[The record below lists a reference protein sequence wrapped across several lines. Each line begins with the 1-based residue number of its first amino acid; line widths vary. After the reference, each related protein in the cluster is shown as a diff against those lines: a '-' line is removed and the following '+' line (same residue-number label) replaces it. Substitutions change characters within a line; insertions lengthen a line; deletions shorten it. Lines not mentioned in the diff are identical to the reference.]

1 VTWYAYQEENLEEKL
16 KDLHGRIHRDSYR
29 ARPPKRACIPKADGS
44 QRPLDILRLED
55 KIVQQAAAPSPAE
68 DAFAVLPGSCSAL
81 QRRTESCC
89 SLDTRWRFAPS
100 AKRRII
106 APPVWP
112 LTRIIA
118 TAS

>member
-1 VTWYAYQEENLEEKL
+1 MTWYAYQEENLEEKL

-29 ARPPKRACIPKADGS
+29 ARPA
-44 QRPLDILRLED
+44 LDILCLED

-112 LTRIIA
+112 LTRVIA